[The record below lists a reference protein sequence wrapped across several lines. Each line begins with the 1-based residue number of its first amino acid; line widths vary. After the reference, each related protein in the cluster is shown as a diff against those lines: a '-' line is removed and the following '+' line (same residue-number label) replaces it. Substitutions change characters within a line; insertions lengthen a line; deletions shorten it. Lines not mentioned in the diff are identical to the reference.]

1 MTTNLNETFAAV
13 QVASRELALLN
24 DDIINQILNAV
35 ADAAIAETPFIL
47 AENKKDLARMDKND
61 PKYDRLKLTKERL
74 KGIAADTRNVAT
86 LPSPLGKVLKES
98 VRPNGMRLTK
108 VSVPFG
114 VIGIIYEAR
123 PNVSFDVFSL
133 CLKSGNAC
141 ILKGGSDADCS
152 NRAIISVIHEV
163 LKKFN
168 INPHIVE
175 LLPADREATAA
186 LLNAVGYVD
195 LIIPRG
201 SSSLIHFVRENAKI
215 PVIETGAGICHTYF
229 DEFGDVNKGAAI
241 IHNAKTRRVS
251 VCNALDCAIIH
262 EKRLIDLPMLC
273 EKLKDSHVI
282 IYADAQAYQALKN
295 RYPAELL
302 EHAKAESFGTE
313 FLDYKMAV
321 KTVKSFEDALG
332 HIQENSSK
340 HSECIV
346 TENKERA
353 ALFTKIVDAACVYT
367 NVSTAFTD
375 GAQFGLGAEIG
386 ISTQNYM
393 RAVRW
398 DWKRSPLTNGS
409 SKETGK
415 REEIETIPLS
425 LKSNKVLNETN

>member
-1 MTTNLNETFAAV
+1 
-13 QVASRELALLN
+13 
-24 DDIINQILNAV
+24 
-35 ADAAIAETPFIL
+35 
-47 AENKKDLARMDKND
+47 MDKND

-215 PVIETGAGICHTYF
+215 PVIEQGQY
-229 DEFGDVNKGAAI
+229 
-241 IHNAKTRRVS
+241 
-251 VCNALDCAIIH
+251 L
-262 EKRLIDLPMLC
+262 
-273 EKLKDSHVI
+273 SH
-282 IYADAQAYQALKN
+282 
-295 RYPAELL
+295 LL
-302 EHAKAESFGTE
+302 
-313 FLDYKMAV
+313 
-321 KTVKSFEDALG
+321 
-332 HIQENSSK
+332 
-340 HSECIV
+340 
-346 TENKERA
+346 
-353 ALFTKIVDAACVYT
+353 
-367 NVSTAFTD
+367 
-375 GAQFGLGAEIG
+375 
-386 ISTQNYM
+386 
-393 RAVRW
+393 
-398 DWKRSPLTNGS
+398 
-409 SKETGK
+409 
-415 REEIETIPLS
+415 
-425 LKSNKVLNETN
+425 

>member
-24 DDIINQILNAV
+24 DDVINQILNAV

-47 AENKKDLARMDKND
+47 SENEKDLARMDKND
-61 PKYDRLKLTKERL
+61 PKYDRLKLTEERL

-98 VRPNGMRLTK
+98 VRPNGMKLTK

-152 NRAIISVIHEV
+152 NRAIICVIHEV

-201 SSSLIHFVRENAKI
+201 SSSLIHFVRENARI

-229 DEFGDVNKGAAI
+229 DEFGDTNKGADI

-251 VCNALDCAIIH
+251 VCNALDCTIIH
-262 EKRLIDLPMLC
+262 EKRLTDLPMLC
-273 EKLKDSHVI
+273 EKLKDSHVT
-282 IYADAQAYQALKN
+282 IYADAQAYQALEG

-346 TENKERA
+346 TENGERA
-353 ALFTKIVDAACVYT
+353 ALFTRIVDAACVYT

-386 ISTQNYM
+386 ISTQKLHARGPMGLDALTTSKYVIYGNGQ
-393 RAVRW
+393 VR
-398 DWKRSPLTNGS
+398 K
-409 SKETGK
+409 
-415 REEIETIPLS
+415 
-425 LKSNKVLNETN
+425 

>member
-24 DDIINQILNAV
+24 DDTINQILNAV
-35 ADAAIAETPFIL
+35 ADAAVAETSFIL
-47 AENKKDLARMDKND
+47 VENEKDLARMDKND
-61 PKYDRLKLTKERL
+61 PKYDRLKLTEERL

-251 VCNALDCAIIH
+251 VCNALDCTIIH
-262 EKRLIDLPMLC
+262 EKRLTDLPMLC
-273 EKLKDSHVI
+273 EKLKNSHVI
-282 IYADAQAYQALKN
+282 IYADAQAYQALEG

-346 TENKERA
+346 TESKERA

-386 ISTQNYM
+386 ISTQKLHARGPM
-393 RAVRW
+393 G
-398 DWKRSPLTNGS
+398 L
-409 SKETGK
+409 
-415 REEIETIPLS
+415 EEITSYKWVIEGDGQTRR
-425 LKSNKVLNETN
+425 N

>member
-24 DDIINQILNAV
+24 DDVINQILNAV

-251 VCNALDCAIIH
+251 VCNALDCSIIH
-262 EKRLIDLPMLC
+262 EKRLTDLPMLC

-282 IYADAQAYQALKN
+282 IYADAQAYQALEG

-386 ISTQNYM
+386 ISTQKLHARGPM
-393 RAVRW
+393 G
-398 DWKRSPLTNGS
+398 L
-409 SKETGK
+409 
-415 REEIETIPLS
+415 EEITSYKWVIEGDGQTRR
-425 LKSNKVLNETN
+425 N

>member
-332 HIQENSSK
+332 HIQENRSK

-386 ISTQNYM
+386 ISTQKLHARGPM
-393 RAVRW
+393 G
-398 DWKRSPLTNGS
+398 L
-409 SKETGK
+409 
-415 REEIETIPLS
+415 EEITSYKWVIEGDGQTRR
-425 LKSNKVLNETN
+425 N

>member
-47 AENKKDLARMDKND
+47 AENEKDLARMDKND
-61 PKYDRLKLTKERL
+61 PKYDRLKLTEERL

-141 ILKGGSDADCS
+141 ILKGGSDADCP
-152 NRAIISVIHEV
+152 NRALISVIHEV
-163 LKKFN
+163 LRKFN

-251 VCNALDCAIIH
+251 VCNALDCTIIH
-262 EKRLIDLPMLC
+262 EKRLTDLPMLC

-282 IYADAQAYQALKN
+282 IYADAQAYQALEG

-386 ISTQNYM
+386 IRTQKLHARGPM
-393 RAVRW
+393 G
-398 DWKRSPLTNGS
+398 L
-409 SKETGK
+409 
-415 REEIETIPLS
+415 EEITSYKWVIEGDGQTRR
-425 LKSNKVLNETN
+425 N

>member
-1 MTTNLNETFAAV
+1 MTTNLNETFANV
-13 QVASRELALLN
+13 QAAGRELALLS
-24 DDIINQILNAV
+24 DDTINRILEAV

-47 AENKKDLARMDKND
+47 QENEKDLARMDKSN
-61 PKYDRLKLTKERL
+61 PKYDRLKLTEERL
-74 KGIAADTRNVAT
+74 KGIADDTRNVAT
-86 LPSPLGKVLKES
+86 LPSPLGRILKES
-98 VRPNGMRLTK
+98 IRPNGMKLSK
-108 VSVPFG
+108 ISVPFG

-141 ILKGGSDADCS
+141 ILKGGSDADDS
-152 NRAIISVIHEV
+152 NRAIVSVIHKV
-163 LKKFN
+163 LEKFQ

-195 LIIPRG
+195 LLIPRG
-201 SSSLIHFVRENAKI
+201 SSNLIQFVRDNARI

-229 DEFGDVNKGAAI
+229 DEFGDTAKGADI

-251 VCNALDCAIIH
+251 VCNSLDCTIVH
-262 EKRLIDLPMLC
+262 EKRLTDLPALC
-273 EKLKDSHVI
+273 NRLKDSNVI
-282 IYADAQAYQALKN
+282 IYADTPAYQALEGH
-295 RYPAELL
+295 YPSELL
-302 EHAKAESFGTE
+302 KPATPESFGTE
-313 FLDYKMAV
+313 FLDYKMAI

-353 ALFTKIVDAACVYT
+353 DLFIKIVDAACVYT

-386 ISTQNYM
+386 ISTQKLHARGPMALEEITSYKWVIEGDGQ
-393 RAVRW
+393 VRW
-398 DWKRSPLTNGS
+398 
-409 SKETGK
+409 
-415 REEIETIPLS
+415 
-425 LKSNKVLNETN
+425 

>member
-163 LKKFN
+163 LEKFN

-386 ISTQNYM
+386 ISTQKLHARGPM
-393 RAVRW
+393 G
-398 DWKRSPLTNGS
+398 L
-409 SKETGK
+409 
-415 REEIETIPLS
+415 EEITSYKWVIEGDGQTRR
-425 LKSNKVLNETN
+425 N

>member
-47 AENKKDLARMDKND
+47 AENEKDLARMDKND
-61 PKYDRLKLTKERL
+61 PKYDRLKLTEERL
-74 KGIAADTRNVAT
+74 KGIAVDTRNVAT

-114 VIGIIYEAR
+114 VIGIIYAAR

-163 LKKFN
+163 LRKFN

-251 VCNALDCAIIH
+251 VCNALDCTIIH
-262 EKRLIDLPMLC
+262 EKRLTDLPMLC

-282 IYADAQAYQALKN
+282 IYADAQAYQALEG

-386 ISTQNYM
+386 ISTQKLHARGPM
-393 RAVRW
+393 G
-398 DWKRSPLTNGS
+398 L
-409 SKETGK
+409 
-415 REEIETIPLS
+415 EEITSYKWVIEGDGQTRR
-425 LKSNKVLNETN
+425 N

>member
-24 DDIINQILNAV
+24 DNVINQILNAV

-47 AENKKDLARMDKND
+47 SENEKDLARMDKND
-61 PKYDRLKLTKERL
+61 PKYDRLKLTEERL

-98 VRPNGMRLTK
+98 VRPNGMKLTK

-152 NRAIISVIHEV
+152 NRAIISVIHKV
-163 LKKFN
+163 LKKFK

-201 SSSLIHFVRENAKI
+201 SSSLIHFVRENARI

-229 DEFGDVNKGAAI
+229 DEFGDTNKGADI

-251 VCNALDCAIIH
+251 VCNALDCTIIH
-262 EKRLIDLPMLC
+262 EKRLADLPLIC

-282 IYADAQAYQALKN
+282 IYADPQAYQALEG

-346 TENKERA
+346 TENGERA
-353 ALFTKIVDAACVYT
+353 ALFTRIVDAACVYT
-367 NVSTAFTD
+367 CLLYT
-375 GAQFGLGAEIG
+375 
-386 ISTQNYM
+386 
-393 RAVRW
+393 
-398 DWKRSPLTNGS
+398 SPSPRDT
-409 SKETGK
+409 
-415 REEIETIPLS
+415 R
-425 LKSNKVLNETN
+425 

>member
-47 AENKKDLARMDKND
+47 AENEKDLARMDKND
-61 PKYDRLKLTKERL
+61 PKYDRLKLTEERL

-302 EHAKAESFGTE
+302 EHAKAESFGAE

-386 ISTQNYM
+386 ISTQKLHARGPM
-393 RAVRW
+393 G
-398 DWKRSPLTNGS
+398 L
-409 SKETGK
+409 
-415 REEIETIPLS
+415 EEITSYKWVIEGDGQTRR
-425 LKSNKVLNETN
+425 N

>member
-1 MTTNLNETFAAV
+1 MTTNLNGTFAAV
-13 QVASRELALLN
+13 QAASRELALLS

-35 ADAAIAETPFIL
+35 ADAAVAETPFIL
-47 AENKKDLARMDKND
+47 AENEKDLTRMDKND
-61 PKYDRLKLTKERL
+61 PKYDRLKLTEERL

-86 LPSPLGKVLKES
+86 LPSPLGKVLKET

-141 ILKGGSDADCS
+141 VLKGGSDADCS
-152 NRAIISVIHEV
+152 NRAIINVIHEV
-163 LKKFN
+163 LKRFN
-168 INPHIVE
+168 VNPHVVE

-186 LLNAVGYVD
+186 LLNAAGYVD

-201 SSSLIHFVRENAKI
+201 SSGLINFVRENAKI

-229 DEFGDVNKGAAI
+229 DEFGDVSKGADI

-251 VCNALDCAIIH
+251 VCNALDCTIVH
-262 EKRLIDLPMLC
+262 EKRLAELPVLC
-273 EKLKDSHVI
+273 EKLKGSNVI
-282 IYADAQAYQALKN
+282 IYADPLAYQALEGH
-295 RYPAELL
+295 YPADLL
-302 EHAKAESFGTE
+302 QHAKAESFGTE

-332 HIQENSSK
+332 HIHENSSK

-386 ISTQNYM
+386 ISTQKLHARGPM
-393 RAVRW
+393 G
-398 DWKRSPLTNGS
+398 L
-409 SKETGK
+409 
-415 REEIETIPLS
+415 EEITSYKWIIEGDGQTRRS
-425 LKSNKVLNETN
+425 